1 MHSGETDR
9 TQLSPERRRD
19 DRAHLETEVVDV
31 LVIGGGVTGAGAALD
46 AASRG
51 LTVGLLEAR
60 DWAAG
65 TSSRSSKLIHGGLR
79 YLEQFAFPLVHEAL
93 SERARLVRTIAPHLV
108 RPLPFLLPLTKP
120 VWQRAYF
127 GAGIAL
133 YDVLGAAFTPGR
145 AIPRHRHLSRKA
157 TLEAFPGLRPDVV
170 RGAIRYW
177 DAQVDDARHTLA
189 VVRTAAGYGAR
200 VLSSARVIGLL
211 RDGSGAA
218 GGDDG
223 APDAPVV
230 GARVADLTDGTTFE
244 VRARSVIAATGVWS
258 DDVAEMLGIAA
269 PSLRVRASKGVH
281 LVLPRSAIDGADL
294 AAAGGTQAGLIL
306 RTPTSV
312 LFVIPWGSERWI
324 VGTTDT
330 PWTLDRDH
338 PAASSA
344 DIDYL
349 LDQLNRVLTRPVA
362 VDDCLGVYAGLRP
375 LLAGES
381 DETSRLSREHA
392 VVTPVPGLVLVAGG
406 KYTTYRVMAEDA
418 VDAAVLGL
426 PGVPPSRTK
435 LLPLVGAHRWEE
447 YRDRA
452 AELAEG
458 AGLPEAAVQ
467 RLLRRHGDR
476 IGDVLDLVRSDAT
489 LARPL
494 TGAPGYLAAEV
505 VHAVQ
510 AEGALHLDDVLTR
523 RTRVSIETQHRGVES
538 APEVADLMAGVLG
551 WDADRCRREVEH
563 YEARVAAER
572 ESQRMPDDHTADA
585 ARLGAPDVRAAAVSP
600 AVSLGGGSEHAG
612 KRPWRR

>member
-1 MHSGETDR
+1 MSR
-9 TQLSPERRRD
+9 TMLSPARRRA
-19 DRAHLETEVVDV
+19 DRARVADEVVDV

-51 LTVGLLEAR
+51 LSVGLLEAR

-93 SERARLVRTIAPHLV
+93 SERSRLVQTIAPHLV
-108 RPLPFLLPLTKP
+108 TPLPFLLPLTAP

-127 GAGIAL
+127 GAGVAL
-133 YDVLGAAFTPGR
+133 YDALGAALTSGR
-145 AIPRHRHLSRKA
+145 AIPAHRHLSRKA
-157 TLEAFPGLRPDVV
+157 TLAAFPGLRGDVV

-200 VLSSARVIGLL
+200 ALSSARVTGLL
-211 RDGSGAA
+211 REGEG
-218 GGDDG
+218 
-223 APDAPVV
+223 PDAPVV
-230 GARVADLTDGTTFE
+230 GVRAADLTDGSSFT

-258 DDVAEMLGIAA
+258 DDVGEMLGEAA

-281 LVLPRSAIDGADL
+281 LVVPRDAIDGGEF
-294 AAAGGTQAGLIL
+294 AAGASGGVATGGGPDGQRPGLIL

-312 LFVIPWGSERWI
+312 LFVIPWGEQWI

-330 PWTLDRDH
+330 PWKLDRDH
-338 PAASSA
+338 PAACSS
-344 DIDYL
+344 DIDYI
-349 LDQLNRVLTRPVA
+349 LDQVNRVLVRPVTP
-362 VDDCLGVYAGLRP
+362 DQILGVYAGLRP

-418 VDAAVLGL
+418 VDAAVAGL
-426 PGVPPSRTK
+426 PGVPASRTAH
-435 LLPLVGAHRWEE
+435 LPLVGARQWDVV
-447 YRDRA
+447 RDSAPQLA
-452 AELAEG
+452 AG
-458 AGLPEAAVQ
+458 WNLPEETIE

-476 IGDVLDLVRSDAT
+476 IGDVLELGRKHPA

-494 TGAPGYLAAEV
+494 TGAPGYLAA
-505 VHAVQ
+505 
-510 AEGALHLDDVLTR
+510 
-523 RTRVSIETQHRGVES
+523 
-538 APEVADLMAGVLG
+538 
-551 WDADRCRREVEH
+551 
-563 YEARVAAER
+563 
-572 ESQRMPDDHTADA
+572 
-585 ARLGAPDVRAAAVSP
+585 
-600 AVSLGGGSEHAG
+600 
-612 KRPWRR
+612 

>member
-1 MHSGETDR
+1 MGAESR
-9 TQLSPERRRD
+9 TQLSPERRRA
-19 DRAHLETEVVDV
+19 DRAALADEVVDV

-93 SERARLVRTIAPHLV
+93 TERARLVRTIAPHLV
-108 RPLPFLLPLTKP
+108 TPLPFLLPLTKP

-127 GAGIAL
+127 GAGVAL
-133 YDVLGAAFTPGR
+133 YDALGAAFTAGRESGGR
-145 AIPRHRHLSRKA
+145 AMPLHRHLSRAA
-157 TLEAFPGLRPDVV
+157 TLAAFPGLREDVV

-200 VLSSARVIGLL
+200 VLSSARVVGLL
-211 RDGSGAA
+211 RDGDR
-218 GGDDG
+218 DDS
-223 APDAPVV
+223 PVV
-230 GARVADLTDGTTFE
+230 GVQVADLTDGSSFV
-244 VRARSVIAATGVWS
+244 VRARSVVAATGVWS
-258 DDVAEMLGIAA
+258 DDIGRMLGRSA

-281 LVLPRSAIDGADL
+281 LVLPRSAIDGARL
-294 AAAGGTQAGLIL
+294 AEAGTAQAGLIL

-312 LFVIPWGSERWI
+312 LFVIPWGDRWI

-330 PWTLDRDH
+330 PWRLDRDH

-344 DIDYL
+344 DIDYI
-349 LDQLNRVLTRPVA
+349 LDQVNQVLVRPVTP
-362 VDDCLGVYAGLRP
+362 DQILGVYAGLRP

-392 VVTPVPGLVLVAGG
+392 VVVPVPGLVLVAGG

-418 VDAAVLGL
+418 VDAAVEGL
-426 PGVPPSRTK
+426 PGVPPSRTA
-435 LLPLVGAHRWEE
+435 LLPLVGAHRWTEVQ
-447 YRDRA
+447 DRA
-452 AELAEG
+452 AELAAG
-458 AGLPEAAVQ
+458 AGVPEETVA

-476 IGDVLDLVRSDAT
+476 IGDVLDLVRADPA

-505 VHAVQ
+505 VHAVT

-523 RTRVSIETQHRGVES
+523 RTRVSIETAHRGVES
-538 APEVADLMAGVLG
+538 APEVAALMAGVLG
-551 WDADRCRREVEH
+551 WEGERTEREVEH
-563 YEARVAAER
+563 YAARVAAER

-585 ARLGAPDVRAAAVSP
+585 ARLGAPDVRAAV
-600 AVSLGGGSEHAG
+600 
-612 KRPWRR
+612 

>member
-1 MHSGETDR
+1 MSR
-9 TQLSPERRRD
+9 TMLSPARRRA
-19 DRAHLETEVVDV
+19 DRALLEDEVVDV

-51 LTVGLLEAR
+51 LSVALLEAR
-60 DWAAG
+60 DFASG

-108 RPLPFLLPLTKP
+108 TPLPFLLPLTAP
-120 VWQRAYF
+120 VWQRAYY

-133 YDVLGAAFTPGR
+133 YDVLGAAFTSER
-145 AIPRHRHLSRKA
+145 EIPRHRHLSRKA
-157 TLEAFPGLRPDVV
+157 TLQAFPGLRGDVV
-170 RGAIRYW
+170 RGSIRYW

-200 VLSSARVIGLL
+200 VLSSARVTGLI
-211 RDGSGAA
+211 RDGE
-218 GGDDG
+218 GDT
-223 APDAPVV
+223 APVV
-230 GARVADLTDGTTFE
+230 GVRAADLTDGTSFT

-258 DDVAEMLGIAA
+258 DDIGAMLGVSA
-269 PSLRVRASKGVH
+269 PSLKVRASKGVH
-281 LVLPRSAIDGADL
+281 LVVPRSAIDASEL
-294 AAAGGTQAGLIL
+294 TAAGAQQAGLIL

-312 LFVIPWGSERWI
+312 LFVIPWGDRWI

-330 PWTLDRDH
+330 PWRLDRDH

-344 DIDYL
+344 DIAYI
-349 LDQLNRVLTRPVA
+349 LDQVNRVLVRPVTPDQI
-362 VDDCLGVYAGLRP
+362 VGVYAGLRP

-418 VDAAVLGL
+418 VDAAVAGL
-426 PGVPPSRTK
+426 PGVPASRTAH
-435 LLPLVGAHRWEE
+435 LPLVGAHQWDVV
-447 YRDRA
+447 RDSAPQLA
-452 AELAEG
+452 AG
-458 AGLPEAAVQ
+458 WNLPEESVE

-476 IGDVLDLVRSDAT
+476 IGDVLELARAHPA

-505 VHAVQ
+505 VHAVT

-523 RTRVSIETQHRGVES
+523 RTRVSIETTHRGVES
-538 APEVADLMAGVLG
+538 AREVAGLMAEALG
-551 WDADRCRREVEH
+551 WDEERTAREVEH
-563 YEARVAAER
+563 YTARVAAER
-572 ESQRMPDDHTADA
+572 ESQRMPDDRTADA
-585 ARLGAPDVRAAAVSP
+585 ARLGAPDVRAGV
-600 AVSLGGGSEHAG
+600 
-612 KRPWRR
+612 